1 MPPLKP
7 QNAPEHGNVRDHR
20 RRVVAGNARKPHEG
34 SVVCAQC
41 RIRKKITVFGVVQGV
56 GFRPFVYRLARESSL
71 AGYVENNPAGV
82 TIEVEGSAER
92 VALFLQRLRTA
103 SAAPRLAVI
112 REIREELVE
121 PQGDQTFVI
130 AASRGEGERVVW
142 ISPDTCVCDD
152 CLRELFDPADRRY
165 RYPFINCT
173 NCGPRFTIITD
184 IPYDRP
190 NTTMRKF
197 EMCPDCRREYD
208 DPSDRRFH
216 AQPNACPR
224 CGPQVSL
231 VDADGHV
238 MHTGWEAIHSAAR
251 HLRERW
257 IVAVKGLGGFHLAV
271 DAQSEPAVARLRER
285 KHREE
290 KPLAVMV
297 RDLDKAREAAV
308 LNEAAERLLLSIAR
322 PIVLLA
328 KRVPSPLALGYTST
342 VPAGTV
348 DMTCNRALAHAV
360 APTSRYHGLMLPYTP
375 LHFLL
380 LHPDASGPE
389 ALVMT
394 SGNVT
399 DEPIV
404 TENEEAMVRLKGI
417 ADFFLLHDRDIHI
430 RADDSVT
437 TVVRNR
443 PVVLRRSRGY
453 VPTPIEVDFPKG
465 AEGKEVVAVGA
476 ELKSVICVTRGNTAI
491 LSQHV
496 GDIKNLE
503 TFASFEKSVEH
514 LQRIMQV
521 KPVAI
526 AHDMHPLYMSTDY
539 ALRRSKAEGIPSFA
553 IQHHHAHFAACV
565 ADRGHALQGRGI
577 GVSYDGTGY
586 GTDGRIWGGE
596 ILDASLTDF
605 RRAAHLE
612 YVAMPGADAAVEES
626 WRMALSYLFHAYR
639 DPSQVV
645 EHLLSMQKAL
655 GKPLVADVERKAE
668 QVQRMIEM
676 RINSPQTSSMGRLF
690 DAVSAMCGVCT
701 EATYEGQPAIELE
714 GTVEDGVE
722 DAYVFSVDRAVEP
735 WQIRTGA
742 AIRSIVADIVRGA
755 PVGRIAA
762 MFHNAVAA
770 ATAEVCKGLRES
782 KGLKVVT
789 LSGGVFQNLYLL
801 QRLEPRLED
810 EGFQVLSHSRVPPND
825 GAVALG
831 QAVIAK
837 RLLAHCG
844 GRACPGGL
852 AAGGTASR

>member
-1 MPPLKP
+1 M
-7 QNAPEHGNVRDHR
+7 
-20 RRVVAGNARKPHEG
+20 
-34 SVVCAQC
+34 
-41 RIRKKITVFGVVQGV
+41 IRKKITVFGVVQGV
-56 GFRPFVYRLARESSL
+56 GFRPFVYRLARECSL

-92 VALFLQRLRTA
+92 VARFLQRLRTA
-103 SAAPRLAVI
+103 SAVPRLAVI
-112 REIREELVE
+112 LEIREAPVE
-121 PQGDQTFVI
+121 PQGDQAFVI

-173 NCGPRFTIITD
+173 NCGPRYTIITD

-197 EMCPDCRREYD
+197 EMCSDCRREYD

-216 AQPNACPR
+216 AQPNACPA
-224 CGPQVSL
+224 CKPGPQVSL
-231 VDADGHV
+231 VDADGRV
-238 MHTGWEAIHSAAR
+238 MCTGWEAIHSAAG

-285 KHREE
+285 KRREE

-297 RDLDKAREAAV
+297 RDLDEAREAAV
-308 LNEAAERLLLSIAR
+308 INEAAERLLLSIAR
-322 PIVLLA
+322 PIVLLE
-328 KRVPSPLALGYTST
+328 KRVPSPLA
-342 VPAGTV
+342 
-348 DMTCNRALAHAV
+348 RAV
-360 APTSRYHGLMLPYTP
+360 APASRYHGLMLPYTP

-380 LHPDASGPE
+380 FAGLRRAGTGG

-430 RADDSVT
+430 RADDSVA

-491 LSQHV
+491 LSQHI

-514 LQRIMQV
+514 LERIMQV

-539 ALRRSKAEGIPSFA
+539 ALRRSMAEGIPSFA

-565 ADRGHALQGRGI
+565 ADTGHALQGRGI

-639 DPSQVV
+639 RRSEVV
-645 EHLLSMQKAL
+645 AHVRAMQKAL
-655 GKPLVADVERKAE
+655 GKPLVTGVERKVE
-668 QVQRMIEM
+668 QVKRMIEM
-676 RINSPQTSSMGRLF
+676 RINSPLTSSMGRLF
-690 DAVSAMCGVCT
+690 DAVSAMCGVCA

-714 GTVEDGVE
+714 GTVEEGVE

-770 ATAEVCKGLRES
+770 ATLEVCKGLRES
-782 KGLKVVT
+782 KGLNVVA

-837 RLLAHCG
+837 RLLALG
-844 GRACPGGL
+844 NVTEGL
-852 AAGGTASR
+852 PAAVPPERRDRD